1 MVNRDYAEKQDLWSE
16 MNELWVNRQLRRR
29 KLRLS
34 ALAMVSVLL
43 MGGAFMY
50 KASIAPQDPLYLQ
63 VQGQSL
69 EVETSG
75 KNSPAVR
82 IDQRDD
88 VIEIAETLS
97 I

>member
-34 ALAMVSVLL
+34 ALAVVSVLL
-43 MGGAFMY
+43 MGGAFLY
-50 KASIAPQDPLYLQ
+50 KASIVSPDPLYLQ

-69 EVETSG
+69 EVESSV
-75 KNSPAVR
+75 KNSPATR
-82 IDQRDD
+82 IDQRDKL
-88 VIEIAETLS
+88 IEIAETLS